1 MHHVEAMHLRW
12 RFILTHSISSKLHR
26 ENKISFNGKATNATL
41 IISELL
47 KWTRSYARDWIM
59 VVIGQAIKQGFLND
73 WLMNSRLS

>member
-1 MHHVEAMHLRW
+1 MA
-12 RFILTHSISSKLHR
+12 
-26 ENKISFNGKATNATL
+26 NGKATNATL

-59 VVIGQAIKQGFLND
+59 VVIGQAIKQGLLND